1 MRFFDSSFGEILTS
15 QIASVG
21 GGLIAGTILALYT
34 DKLLLLPGML
44 VLIPGFLEMRG
55 NISGSFSSRLT
66 SGLFLGAIKPKNLW
80 SSIVKGNL
88 VASFIQALFI
98 SLSLGIIA
106 FVFNYLIFGV
116 SSLQIIAIPV
126 IAGAIA
132 NAIEIPLAL
141 FATFYLFRKGHDPNN
156 VMGPLITSTGD
167 VISIVSLL
175 AAVAI
180 I

>member
-1 MRFFDSSFGEILTS
+1 M
-15 QIASVG
+15 
-21 GGLIAGTILALYT
+21 
-34 DKLLLLPGML
+34 
-44 VLIPGFLEMRG
+44 
-55 NISGSFSSRLT
+55 
-66 SGLFLGAIKPKNLW
+66 
-80 SSIVKGNL
+80 
-88 VASFIQALFI
+88 
-98 SLSLGIIA
+98 
-106 FVFNYLIFGV
+106 
-116 SSLQIIAIPV
+116 QIIAIPV